1 MITRYLVTGYKFDN
15 RFQRVV
21 ASAQICNVGLPDDK
35 RTKVLLQSY
44 VIIASISPAT
54 ERQWARS
61 EHMLTDDQCRWKTM
75 KQMAMLPLA
84 STNDMFNLLACY
96 LHRIDRNRQW

>member
-1 MITRYLVTGYKFDN
+1 M
-15 RFQRVV
+15 
-21 ASAQICNVGLPDDK
+21 
-35 RTKVLLQSY
+35 LLQSY

-84 STNDMFNLLACY
+84 STDDMLNLLAY
-96 LHRIDRNRQW
+96 LDRIRQKSTMATVCSNNSTRDTGDNVTVT